1 MIKVVL
7 KALKVL
13 EIVSAAG
20 NEPVRLS
27 DLARQLDERPSTVAG
42 IVKTLAEAG
51 YLKKNQVRGYQLGIM
66 ATTLTHSDLY
76 QRNLLLAAEKTVP
89 GFALEH
95 GLFVSLSIIRN
106 NVRHTIMEVNES
118 GQTLILGRANAA
130 VTSSAT
136 GLIVLS
142 HEPRHK
148 QEEILGYYGLPRPF
162 TSYEDYMA
170 YLDRIRQQG
179 YVEVI
184 RPINRLAI
192 GVPVWYEDQV
202 IAGFGIFLTESQR
215 QSYDVK
221 KILPLLLEMAQK
233 TTASLEQLADQSR
246 QDKT

>member
-27 DLARQLDERPSTVAG
+27 ELARQLDELPSTLAG
-42 IVKTLAEAG
+42 IVKTLTEAG
-51 YLKKNQVRGYQLGIM
+51 YLKKNQLRGCQLGIM
-66 ATTLTHSDLY
+66 ATTLTHGDLY

-89 GFALEH
+89 EFAQEH

-106 NVRHTIMEVNES
+106 NVRHTIMEANEA
-118 GQTLILGRANAA
+118 GQTLMLGRANAA

-142 HEPRHK
+142 YEPRHK
-148 QEEILGYYGLPRPF
+148 QEEILSYYGLPRPF
-162 TSYEDYMA
+162 TTYEDYMS
-170 YLDRIRQQG
+170 YLERIRQQG
-179 YVEVI
+179 YVEVV

-192 GVPVWYEDQV
+192 GVPVWYKDQV
-202 IAGFGIFLTESQR
+202 IAGFGSFLTESQR
-215 QSYDVK
+215 QNLEIK
-221 KILPLLLEMAQK
+221 KIVLLLKEMARK
-233 TTASLEQLADQSR
+233 TSTKLEELESQTD
-246 QDKT
+246 